1 MDQRPILI
9 PLGGFLGAGKT
20 TLILSAARLLRGKG
34 LKVAAILNDQGSELV
49 DTKYVQSDGVDA
61 DQVSG
66 GCFCCRFSELIE
78 TADRVRAFGPAVIFA
93 EAVGSCTDIS
103 ATTLRPLK
111 MHYSNR
117 FRLAAYSVL
126 ADPGRAQE
134 LMGSSADPDL
144 AFLFRKQ
151 IDEADLICFTKSDLY
166 RDFPK
171 LTGAPVRYLSP
182 LTGEG
187 VAAWLDEILSGEIE
201 VGTRT
206 LEIDY
211 DLYAGAETS
220 LAWLNCSIAAAVNP
234 AMSPAQ
240 IVGVLLDDLD
250 AALTAADLRIAH
262 LKLIDTTASG
272 YVKASIVKNG
282 GDPGVDGMLDASPA
296 VAHELLLNVRV
307 TGDPE
312 NLRRIVEAGI
322 AKIPGQV
329 EVKTMRCFSP
339 AAPKPEWR
347 FA

>member
-1 MDQRPILI
+1 MDQRPVLI

-49 DTKYVQSDGVDA
+49 DTKYVQSEGVDA

-78 TADRVRAFGPAVIFA
+78 TADRVRAFEPAVIFA
-93 EAVGSCTDIS
+93 EAVGSCADIS
-103 ATTLRPLK
+103 ATTLRPLR

-126 ADPGRAQE
+126 ADPGLAQE
-134 LMGSSADPDL
+134 LTGSRPDPDL

-151 IDEADLICFTKSDLY
+151 IDEADLICFTKLDLY
-166 RDFPK
+166 RHFPK

-187 VAAWLDEILSGEIE
+187 VSAWLDEILSGAIE
-201 VGTRT
+201 AGTRT

-211 DLYAGAETS
+211 ERYAGAEAS
-220 LAWLNCSIAAAVNP
+220 LAWLNCSVAAVVNP

-240 IVGVLLDDLD
+240 MVGMLLDDLD
-250 AALTAADLRIAH
+250 AALTSAELRIAH
-262 LKLIDTTASG
+262 LKLIDTTPSG
-272 YVKASIVKNG
+272 YVKASILKNG
-282 GDPGVDGMLDASPA
+282 GNPGVDGMLDASPA
-296 VAHELLLNVRV
+296 AAHELLLNVRV
-307 TGDPE
+307 TGEPE
-312 NLRRIVEAGI
+312 TLRRMVEAGI
-322 AKIPGQV
+322 AKIPGHV
-329 EVKTMRCFSP
+329 EIKTMRCFSP